1 MKKRKK
7 LYLILP
13 VILFN
18 VAIFG
23 CGGKVPVAI
32 PDISPCAFSCQSD
45 KAFCAKLSKPDL
57 VIEKP
62 LSETPISLSVEDY
75 TSINNFVAEIKKYFR
90 DHQAVMQKIVKKY
103 PELLNE
109 LNVEEKKMLGCFGAE
124 CPQGDQ

>member
-1 MKKRKK
+1 MKIKNV
-7 LYLILP
+7 LL
-13 VILFN
+13 VILLGIVFN
-18 VAIFG
+18 VAILG

-45 KAFCAKLSKPDL
+45 KAFCAKLSKPNDI
-57 VIEKP
+57 IEKP
-62 LSETPISLSVEDY
+62 LIETPISLSKEDY
-75 TSINNFVAEIKKYFR
+75 ASIDNFVKEIKKYFR

-109 LNVEEKKMLGCFGAE
+109 LNVEEKKILGCFGAE